1 MPILEA
7 EHVEQTQN
15 ATPPEYP
22 RYFAPAPWYAM
33 RNNTTGHRVVAIRY
47 DAVDANARYY
57 EGGAW
62 SEPCDCGLCGIDHTL
77 DCVQRNVYVELTPV
91 EALLRIGGA
100 K

>member
-7 EHVEQTQN
+7 EQIEQTQRV
-15 ATPPEYP
+15 TLPEYP
-22 RYFAPAPWYAM
+22 RYFAPAPWYAV
-33 RNNTTGHRVVAIRY
+33 RNNTTGHYVVAIRY

-62 SEPCDCGLCGIDHTL
+62 SEPCDCGSCCIEYAL
-77 DCVQRNVYVELTPV
+77 DCVQRSVYIELTPA